1 MRQILHGC
9 FFFLHVHDALHA
21 HEPGAAHA
29 HVPEAPVLS
38 GPHVHHLASVVGL
51 LVHQPVSVHH
61 VARLAVVHAVAVLDG
76 VTVVHQL
83 VHLTA
88 EVLPL
93 VDLHPELSSVHGDHT
108 ARPDTA
114 GPSHHAHV
122 VRVLAPPHEELVS
135 HVVVAVVDHEAAAL
149 HPAGVAPAQ
158 VGGHVGA
165 VAHALIGATLE
176 VPVLVEDDLAHVG
189 CRGFP
194 GQEDC

>member
-9 FFFLHVHDALHA
+9 FFFLHIHDALHA

-51 LVHQPVSVHH
+51 LVHQPVAVHH
-61 VARLAVVHAVAVLDG
+61 VAGHAVVHAVAVLD
-76 VTVVHQL
+76 VVAVLHQL

-93 VDLHPELSSVHGDHT
+93 IDPHPELASVHGDHT
-108 ARPDTA
+108 AGPDA
-114 GPSHHAHV
+114 VPHSHHAHV
-122 VRVLAPPHEELVS
+122 VGVLAPPHEVLVA
-135 HVVVAVVDHEAAAL
+135 HVVGAVVDHEAAAL

-176 VPVLVEDDLAHVG
+176 VPLLVEDDLAHSHG
-189 CRGFP
+189 CW
-194 GQEDC
+194 CW